1 MRISKSRGEDLPAG
15 LDRQAARNSLRTVVS
30 GLAKSIFLLIPLLWP
45 LLWVLAPINAEA
57 QGRAQGRAFAE
68 GRILVK
74 PRAGLSDAQFD
85 RILRRSQGRQ
95 TGRVGPLS
103 VRIVQV
109 PSQAEE
115 AVVRALSRNRHIEF
129 AELDELV
136 SPDQTIPNDP
146 NYPNAWHLPQ
156 ILAPTAWDTS
166 LGAGVTIAILDT
178 GVDALHLDL
187 STKLVAGW
195 NSASG
200 NTDTADIYG
209 HGTKV
214 AGTAGAESNNLLGV
228 ASVAWSAD
236 IMPVRITNDS
246 STGAAY
252 TSHIASG
259 ITWAADHGADV
270 ANISYRVAGS
280 STVQNAA
287 QYMKNKGGVVVV
299 AGGNTGDN
307 PGWAA
312 SSALIAVSGTTSSD
326 TRASW
331 SSYGNHVDVA
341 APGVGIWTT
350 TRGGGYG
357 SSSGTSFA
365 SPITAGVVALII
377 AANPSLSPDEVEAVL
392 KSTADDVGD
401 PDWDPY
407 FGFGR
412 VNASSAVALAANAAP
427 GDTEPPGVS
436 ITSPSPGSDVNG
448 LVDIGVLATD
458 NFGVSRVELYARGQL
473 VGTDTTSPYQFTWD
487 TAQESN
493 GGATLMALAYD
504 AAGNEGRST
513 DVDVMVTN
521 ESPDNGDT
529 TPPEV
534 TITSPSDGATVSG
547 TVNLSAFASDDT
559 KVATV
564 KIYVDGQLKCA
575 GSPSTSC
582 SWNTRKAASGS
593 HTVQATAEDSAG
605 NTAAQSVTISV
616 ARQTPGSKGKGRG
629 KKK

>member
-1 MRISKSRGEDLPAG
+1 MMRSSKSRGEDLPAHPVG
-15 LDRQAARNSLRTVVS
+15 QAVGKSLRPILS
-30 GLAKSIFLLIPLLWP
+30 RLANSIFLLIPLLW
-45 LLWVLAPINAEA
+45 VLAPITAEA
-57 QGRAQGRAFAE
+57 QGRTFAE

-74 PRAGLSDAQFD
+74 PRAGLPEAQFD
-85 RILRRSQGRQ
+85 SILRRSQGRQ
-95 TGRVGPLS
+95 IGRVGPLR

-109 PSQAEE
+109 PFQAEA

-136 SPDQTIPNDP
+136 TPDQTIPNDP
-146 NYPNAWHLPQ
+146 NYPKAWHLPK
-156 ILAPTAWDTS
+156 ILAPSAWDTS
-166 LGAGVTIAILDT
+166 LGDRVTIAIVDT

-187 STKLVAGW
+187 SSKLVAGW
-195 NSASG
+195 NPVSG

-214 AGTAGAESNNLLGV
+214 AGTAGAASNNLLGV
-228 ASVAWSAD
+228 ASVAWNAD
-236 IMPVRITNDS
+236 IMPVRITNNS

-270 ANISYRVAGS
+270 ANVSYRIAGS
-280 STVQNAA
+280 LTVQNAA
-287 QYMKNKGGVVVV
+287 RYMKNKGGVVVV

-312 SSALIAVSGTTSSD
+312 SSALIAVSATTSSD

-357 SSSGTSFA
+357 SPSGTSFA

-377 AANPSLSPDEVEAVL
+377 AANDSLSPDEIEAVL
-392 KSTADDVGD
+392 KSTADDLGD
-401 PDWDPY
+401 PGWDSY

-412 VNASSAVALAANAAP
+412 VNASAAVALAANAIP
-427 GDTEPPGVS
+427 GDTTPPKVS
-436 ITSPSPGSDVNG
+436 VTSPSPGSDVSG
-448 LVDIGVLATD
+448 LVDIGVHATD
-458 NFGVSRVELYARGQL
+458 EFGVSRVELYARGRL
-473 VGTDTTSPYQFTWD
+473 VGTDTTFPYQFTWD
-487 TAQESN
+487 TVPESN
-493 GGATLMALAYD
+493 GSATLMALAYD

-513 DVDVMVTN
+513 DVNVMVAN
-521 ESPDNGDT
+521 ESSDKGDT
-529 TPPEV
+529 TPPKV
-534 TITSPSDGATVSG
+534 TISSPGDGATVSG

-559 KVATV
+559 KVAMV

-582 SWNTRKAASGS
+582 GWNTRKAGSGS
-593 HTVQATAEDSAG
+593 HTVSAIAEDSAG
-605 NTAAQSVTISV
+605 NTATASVTVNVV
-616 ARQTPGSKGKGRG
+616 ARTRGSKGKGRG